1 MCQKTHTVRK
11 KEQESPD
18 EATVN
23 PVESSELENKT
34 MASDSFSLEQYEA
47 QEIYC
52 DNYCSKESNIHTHD
66 SVSYKKYRG
75 MDDIELTENIKCEL
89 CEYISKDKSHHEE
102 HFEHEH
108 GEEEWTVG
116 CVFPKCEFETPSPED
131 LIKHFQAN
139 HDKWIQKSIKKKC
152 LRLIS
157 G

>member
-1 MCQKTHTVRK
+1 MHGSSINIIEKVEGEQKLLQTCV
-11 KEQESPD
+11 
-18 EATVN
+18 
-23 PVESSELENKT
+23 
-34 MASDSFSLEQYEA
+34 
-47 QEIYC
+47 
-52 DNYCSKESNIHTHD
+52 
-66 SVSYKKYRG
+66 
-75 MDDIELTENIKCEL
+75 LTKNIKCEL